1 MLVIASRICASV
13 GRGLSFRNAAAVMIQ
28 PADTVPYNDAAMAD
42 TAKHIAAVLLAAGAG
57 SRFGGD
63 KLLHPLED
71 GVAISAHAAR
81 NLLAVLPDVVA
92 VVRWGDFPLY
102 EMLEQEGC
110 RVTMF
115 QGAARGMGASLAHGV
130 AEARGA
136 DGWII
141 ALADMPR
148 VPAAVIRSIAAAL
161 EEGALIAAPVHRGE
175 RGHPVGFSAKLR
187 DELLALDGDTGA
199 RAVLDRQRQHIR
211 LIDCADPGVL
221 FDVDRKSDLAP

>member
-1 MLVIASRICASV
+1 
-13 GRGLSFRNAAAVMIQ
+13 
-28 PADTVPYNDAAMAD
+28 MAD
-42 TAKHIAAVLLAAGAG
+42 HAKHIAAVLLAAGAG
-57 SRFGGD
+57 KRFGGD

-81 NLLAVLPDVVA
+81 NLLAVVPDVVA

-130 AEARGA
+130 GEARGA
-136 DGWII
+136 DGWIV

-148 VPAAVIRSIAAAL
+148 VPPVVIGKIAAAL
-161 EEGALIAAPVHRGE
+161 EDGALIVAPVHDGE
-175 RGHPVGFSAKLR
+175 RGHPVGFSTRLR

-199 RAVLDRQRQHIR
+199 RAVLQRHA
-211 LIDCADPGVL
+211 ADVRTIECGDAGVL
-221 FDVDRKSDLAP
+221 LDVDRREDVARVGKDSGGE